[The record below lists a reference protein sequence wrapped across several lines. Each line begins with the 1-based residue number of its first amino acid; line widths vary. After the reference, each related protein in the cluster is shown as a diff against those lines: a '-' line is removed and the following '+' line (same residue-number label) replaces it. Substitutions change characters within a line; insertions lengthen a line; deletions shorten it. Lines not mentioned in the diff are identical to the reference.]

1 MTRWERRDVETV
13 ADTSPLALRRSLVP
27 RMGAADFGASVLS
40 FGIGRTFEKKKSR
53 CPFCCANRALTSSV
67 SMRRVPPDA
76 SAAVRLRPASGTIG
90 PAGRLESEGV
100 GVSTDFGR
108 GFSSFL
114 FSSSRFLGW
123 LHGHTT
129 NGAAHDPDP
138 PTIHRD
144 VPYDA

>member
-13 ADTSPLALRRSLVP
+13 ADTSPLALRRILVP

-76 SAAVRLRPASGTIG
+76 WAAVRLRPDSGSSG
-90 PAGRLESEGV
+90 VAGQVESEGV

-108 GFSSFL
+108 GVSSFVC
-114 FSSSRFLGW
+114 SAARFLGW
-123 LHGHTT
+123 LDGHTT
-129 NGAAHDPDP
+129 NGAANDPDP
-138 PTIHRD
+138 PAINRD
-144 VPYDA
+144 VPYNA